1 MRIARLLLLTLCFFH
16 TLAAFSSS
24 LAAEAPVPD
33 ELFSREFYANATP
46 DELRA
51 KLQGTSLRGVARPW
65 HDYYTSVTPLM
76 LAAKYSPHPE
86 AVDMMV
92 RAGAEVAAFSQEPWQ
107 PGDKRNYCWDH
118 ELTALHFA
126 AQNSNPEVLR
136 RLLAY
141 KPDLNA
147 VTVCSNQFTALHM
160 ASEFRDL
167 WQNFILLLEAGADPR
182 LAPSDQGPVRSEEA
196 PLHLWR
202 NFIGQGGFVSPAQDP
217 VEMASALLATS
228 ALPDDTIFY
237 TALRAGQYATAQL
250 MLDAGFKPQSKG
262 ALCAAMDIRYRSGD
276 EMYPLPD
283 PSAAFIKQ
291 LAALDDV
298 NAACG
303 DVHNST
309 PLRLACIGNQDVA
322 IARLLVEA
330 GADLD
335 PKGDASLKKR
345 QGYYPA
351 STLILDSLQGR
362 RDNPELVRYLLSVGL
377 GASTLLGQQDLIDV
391 AAVKHKPQSAVE
403 LIKAG
408 ADPVRLRLDWNYR
421 RLAREA
427 GILDKFDKPLVQGA
441 MTQATQGRLA
451 FERALVLDAKK
462 GLFGDDPGM
471 WSYMHCA
478 SPQDI
483 EAEAAK
489 RNIGK
494 RKYEREKPSRPR
506 SSQNASFSSYF
517 RRKGQVTSG
526 GGVGGLGWTYL
537 SSVTAL
543 NPHPESVE
551 RLAALGADFY
561 EEEGKAIRYAFDN
574 PNPEMAKAVLRHSKK
589 EDIALALT
597 SSLHWAACA
606 HPSHAAALL
615 EAGFDLNA
623 KSRDE
628 RVIRNVKRP
637 VSNVVLYA
645 AKYGN
650 YAFVREL
657 IKAGVD
663 LDYADKDSFRVLD
676 ILIGDREYEL
686 ALAALEA
693 GADCAYSPVQYSR
706 NMLEYIKQYP
716 PKKNEQEADYQRL
729 LQQIQSRCGG

>member
-1 MRIARLLLLTLCFFH
+1 MHMARLFFFTLCFFH
-16 TLAAFSSS
+16 ALAVFSSAV
-24 LAAEAPVPD
+24 AAEKPVPE
-33 ELFSREFYANATP
+33 ELFSREFYKNATP
-46 DELRA
+46 DELRV
-51 KLQGTSLRGVARPW
+51 KLQGVSLRGVARPW

-76 LAAKYSPHPE
+76 LAAKFSPHPE
-86 AVDMMV
+86 AIDMMV
-92 RAGAEVAAFSQEPWQ
+92 RAGAEVEAFSQEPWQ

-126 AQNSNPEVLR
+126 AKNSNPEVLR

-141 KPDLNA
+141 KPDLTA

-160 ASEFRDL
+160 ASEFKDL
-167 WQNFILLLEAGADPR
+167 WPNFISLLESGADPR
-182 LAPSDQGPVRSEEA
+182 LALSDQGPVRSEEA

-202 NFIGQGGFVSPAQDP
+202 NFIGQGGFVSPPQDP
-217 VEMASALLATS
+217 VEVASALLATG
-228 ALPDDTIFY
+228 ALPDDEIFHR
-237 TALRAGQYATAQL
+237 ALRAGQYATAQL

-276 EMYPLPD
+276 VMYPLPD

-303 DVHNST
+303 DVHDST
-309 PLRLACIGNQDVA
+309 PLRLACMGNQDVA

-335 PKGDASLKKR
+335 PKSDKSLKKR

-351 STLILDSLQGR
+351 STLIVDSLEGR

-377 GASTLLGQQDLIDV
+377 GAATLLGQRDLIDV

-408 ADPVRLRLDWNYR
+408 ADPMRLRLDWKYR

-427 GILDKFDKPLVQGA
+427 GILDKDDKPLVQGE
-441 MTQATQGRLA
+441 MTQATRGRLA
-451 FERALVLDAKK
+451 FERAFVLDAKK

-483 EAEAAK
+483 EAEGAK
-489 RNIGK
+489 LKIGK
-494 RKYEREKPSRPR
+494 RKYEREKPSRPYR
-506 SSQNASFSSYF
+506 PQKASFFSYF

-526 GGVGGLGWTYL
+526 GGVGGLNWTFL
-537 SSVTAL
+537 NSVTAL
-543 NPHPESVE
+543 NPYPESVE
-551 RLAALGADFY
+551 RLAALGVDFY
-561 EEEGKAIRYAFDN
+561 EEDGKAIRYAFDN

-589 EDIALALT
+589 EDITLALT
-597 SSLHWAACA
+597 SDLHWAACA

-623 KSRDE
+623 KSQGERIIRDV
-628 RVIRNVKRP
+628 RRP
-637 VSNVVLYA
+637 EENVVLYA
-645 AKYGN
+645 ARYGN
-650 YAFVREL
+650 YAFVREC

-663 LDYADKDSFRVLD
+663 LDYANKDGFRVLD

-693 GADCAYSPVQYSR
+693 GADCVYSPVQYSR

-716 PKKNEQEADYQRL
+716 PEKTEQEADYQRL
-729 LQQIQSRCGG
+729 MQLVQSRCGG